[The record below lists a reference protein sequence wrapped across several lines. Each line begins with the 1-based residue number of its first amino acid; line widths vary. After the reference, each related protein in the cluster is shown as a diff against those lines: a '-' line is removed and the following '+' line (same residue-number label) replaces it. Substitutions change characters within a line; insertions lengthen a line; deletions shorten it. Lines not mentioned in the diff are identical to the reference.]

1 MQEGEEDELFDEAIR
16 QNITELVAS
25 AFGTH
30 SSEAGS
36 THITNPGME
45 VQDVTVYVDS
55 RKADNN
61 NESVQD
67 NKSGSNNQPSVFK
80 TNNEGSISIQNVPF
94 VPSFFETPISI
105 TVRNEDKEGRIDDTS
120 PNTPGTISVST
131 ISNRD
136 FYSFQHYK

>member
-1 MQEGEEDELFDEAIR
+1 
-16 QNITELVAS
+16 
-25 AFGTH
+25 
-30 SSEAGS
+30 
-36 THITNPGME
+36 ME

-55 RKADNN
+55 RKTDNN

-94 VPSFFETPISI
+94 VPSVFETPISI
-105 TVRNEDKEGRIDDTS
+105 TIRNEDKDGRIDDTS

-131 ISNRD
+131 ISNSHFTNVSTYKYKCIRLNIDMITRD
-136 FYSFQHYK
+136 QFIGLSDSRLVSSNWKHFFYCTTIYF

>member
-94 VPSFFETPISI
+94 VPSVFETPISI
-105 TVRNEDKEGRIDDTS
+105 TIRNEDKDGRIDDTS